1 MLSFRAVTAQVFRT
15 SPYRL
20 PTDKY
25 LMRHI
30 LACLSLCFCLSFA
43 AAQTPQAGDG
53 SLPPTHAPAIANA
66 LKSLLNHRNLSV
78 PDRLAAEDLL
88 HQSQSDEAQADDL
101 VQQWQSLRDTAN
113 GADDAAEKIETAL
126 AQDTSDALD
135 AWRRNLPTHASAD
148 QLDSMLATER
158 ASLTAARSAATALDA
173 EIHHQNLRPAQIR
186 DELTAA
192 YASLDSTN
200 VTPDHKADSAPVSTA
215 RSLRAQS
222 AERLATIQIALL
234 ELENRS
240 YEPRMRLLSSQLR
253 QRQRTIGEL
262 SQHVSTLEAMVLSRT
277 DQYVEDLRTRVMQ
290 QSAQIP
296 DNARLLSEA
305 ANINITLCNQ
315 LAQTIAR
322 LSDLRKQKEELDST
336 RQETEQALENT
347 NERIKIGG
355 VSEAVGLI
363 LLAEQRKLK
372 PVSLL
377 KRQLASLQTEL
388 AGARMD
394 LISIRERQS
403 ALSDIDALIDQTMA
417 RAPGI
422 PADKID
428 SVRTRLREIL
438 DTRSEI
444 VSQLTAQLRRL
455 AESLG
460 EAEQEQGIVTKITSD
475 LSATLD
481 GRLLW
486 TPSHAAVSLS
496 WLVQLPADTY
506 NFFVSRRWISAT
518 TNAASSAIA
527 KPVTS
532 AIGLV
537 ILAIAFLFKHR
548 APARLEQIAIPMR
561 RMRTDR
567 YSLTGSAL
575 VWTLLSVIPAP
586 LTVWMVG
593 RLFQQNGT
601 TGVGFSDSIA
611 SAFTAAAMPVAVLA
625 FMRALTMEKGLAQYH
640 FRWPRA
646 RREALHRTAPIL
658 ALIAVPT
665 TFLVKMMSR
674 PDIEAPIDTLGR
686 TLIVLSLFASSW
698 VAWYLFAPGRL
709 WTVRQAELRE
719 PVRLRQIT
727 RIVFS
732 VMCVAFAIL
741 VLLGYVVTVDTLAT
755 HLIQTI
761 GIALV
766 ILTSYGMAVRW
777 LVLGERR
784 LAFKRSQAK
793 AESAAAAENATP
805 DGEIRAD
812 LPEEEEITIANL
824 SAQTRR
830 LLRAL
835 TAVITVSVLL
845 WVWSDVTPALSL
857 LGNYQ
862 VWKPSQIVDGKEFVI
877 SVTVR
882 DLVEA
887 IVIIALTSIATRNLP
902 GLLEVGILRRFHVD
916 AATRYAMTS
925 VTRYLIVFTGVIL
938 GLSMLGLRWANL
950 QWLAAGF
957 SVGLG
962 FGMQEI
968 FANFISGLIVLFER
982 PFRIGDIV
990 SIGGVEGVVARI
1002 RTRATTIIDWDNKE
1016 VVVPNKSF
1024 ITDRLVNWTLS
1035 DSTTRLVIKIGIAYR
1050 NDPREAQKLLLDIA
1064 SSHPLVLRDPAPSC
1078 PMTGFGDSTQ
1088 NFELRVYVA
1097 EVGQRG
1103 TVQNELQFRIVDV
1116 CREHDIELAFPQ
1128 RDVWIRNADEL
1139 RGAAEQSPI
1148 EPADAEKAAQASA
1161 PAMNDSKRA

>member
-1 MLSFRAVTAQVFRT
+1 
-15 SPYRL
+15 
-20 PTDKY
+20 
-25 LMRHI
+25 MRRV
-30 LACLSLCFCLSFA
+30 LACFVFCFCLNFA
-43 AAQTPQAGDG
+43 AAQSPASGDG
-53 SLPPTHAPAIANA
+53 SLPATHGPAIANA
-66 LKSLLNHRNLSV
+66 LKSLPNHRNLSAA
-78 PDRLAAEDLL
+78 DRQQAEELL
-88 HQSQSDEAQADDL
+88 QQAQSDETQADEL
-101 VQQWQSLRDTAN
+101 QRQWQSLRDTAN
-113 GADDAAEKIETAL
+113 GADDAAGKIETAL
-126 AQDTSDALD
+126 AQDASDALD
-135 AWRRNLPTHASAD
+135 AWRRALPTRANAD
-148 QLDSMLATER
+148 QLDALLATER

-173 EIHHQNLRPAQIR
+173 EIHHQNMRPAQIR

-192 YASLDSTN
+192 YASLDTTN
-200 VTPDHKADSAPVSTA
+200 VTPDHKADAAPVSAA
-215 RSLRAQS
+215 RSLRSQA

-240 YEPRMRLLSSQLR
+240 YEPRMRLLSAQLR
-253 QRQRTIGEL
+253 QRQRTINEL

-305 ANINITLCNQ
+305 ANLNIAMCNQ

-322 LSDLRKQKEELDST
+322 LSDLRKQKEELDAT
-336 RQETEQALENT
+336 RQETEQALANT
-347 NERIKIGG
+347 NERVKIGG
-355 VSEAVGLI
+355 AIDAVGLI

-372 PVSLL
+372 PVPLL

-394 LISIRERQS
+394 LISIRERQ
-403 ALSDIDALIDQTMA
+403 ATLSDIDTLIDQTLA

-422 PADKID
+422 PAEKID
-428 SVRTRLREIL
+428 SVRARLRDIFDL
-438 DTRSEI
+438 RAEI

-475 LSATLD
+475 LSVTLD
-481 GRLLW
+481 ERLLW
-486 TPSHAAVSLS
+486 TPSHAPVSLA

-506 NFFVSRRWISAT
+506 NFFVSRRWVSAAV
-518 TNAASSAIA
+518 NAVRAIVA
-527 KPVTS
+527 KPLTS
-532 AIGLV
+532 AIGLIV
-537 ILAIAFLFKHR
+537 LALAFLLKHR
-548 APARLEQIAIPMR
+548 APSRLEQLAVPMR

-567 YSLTGSAL
+567 YTLTGQAL
-575 VWTLLSVIPAP
+575 VWTLLSAIPVP
-586 LTVWMVG
+586 LAVWMIG
-593 RLFQQNGT
+593 RLFQQNAT
-601 TGVGFSDSIA
+601 NGVGFSDAIA

-646 RREALHRTAPIL
+646 RREALYRAAPIL

-665 TFLVKMMSR
+665 TFLVKMMTR
-674 PDIEAPIDTLGR
+674 PDIDAPIDTLGR
-686 TLIVLSLFASSW
+686 TLIVMSLLATGW
-698 VAWYLFAPGRL
+698 IAWYLFAPGRL
-709 WTVRQAELRE
+709 WTVRQGQLRE
-719 PVRLRQIT
+719 PIRWRQIT
-727 RIVFS
+727 RLVS
-732 VMCVAFAIL
+732 SAMCIAFAIL

-761 GIALV
+761 GIALLV
-766 ILTSYGMAVRW
+766 STIYGLAVRW

-784 LAFKRSQAK
+784 LAFKRAQVK
-793 AESAAAAENATP
+793 AENAVADNATP
-805 DGEIRAD
+805 DGEARPE
-812 LPEEEEITIANL
+812 LPEEDEITIASL

-835 TAVITVSVLL
+835 TVVVTASVLL

-857 LGNYQ
+857 VGNYK
-862 VWKPSQIVDGKEFVI
+862 VWQLSQIVDSKEFVI
-877 SVTVR
+877 AVTLR
-882 DLVEA
+882 DVVEA
-887 IVIIALTSIATRNLP
+887 IVIVVLTAIATRNLP

-1035 DSTTRLVIKIGIAYR
+1035 DSTTRIVVKVGIAYR
-1050 NDPREAQKLLLDIA
+1050 NDPRDAQKMLLDIA
-1064 SSHPLVLRDPAPSC
+1064 HAHPLVLRDPAPTC

-1097 EVGQRG
+1097 EISQRG
-1103 TVQNELQFRIVDV
+1103 LVQNELQFRIVEV
-1116 CREHDIELAFPQ
+1116 CRERDIELAFPQ
-1128 RDVWIRNADEL
+1128 RDVWIRNAEAL
-1139 RGAAEQSPI
+1139 RGIAEQTPDESDDDDTAKPR
-1148 EPADAEKAAQASA
+1148 SR
-1161 PAMNDSKRA
+1161 KRTGDK